1 MTSSVITLKELFK
14 YPYFRDFTLIGGV
27 EGLSRAVKE
36 CGILEYQF
44 APEMK
49 TRYHFTAFAEGTLVL
64 TSFMYAVDN
73 EYLIGD
79 ALRRLNAMGV
89 AGLVIKNVYHIHL
102 PESVTRFANA
112 AKFPIFLVE
121 ETPAYAFSEVV
132 RSFYEILDLRSDSSV
147 KEKLADELLNQD
159 LGREELIHKT
169 LLIYPSIGQH
179 YRADF
184 YLPHEPVPSETWRE
198 VVSAVW
204 DAPRPFKTCFRYRAG
219 LFLLHTLDA
228 TCWSEIAGN
237 TNETVLK
244 LRRLLPNC
252 AVGISLIHHMPDGLP
267 AAMEE
272 ALQAAAINRG
282 SGFLRYDA
290 LGTYRILL
298 RAARDYRM
306 QEFSD
311 EVLQPVF
318 FYDAEENGRLI
329 QTLFGLVE
337 CGRNLHQL
345 SEKLQQHENTLRQ
358 RMARVASLT
367 GLDFRNIEQ
376 YEQLSMAVKIHQCI
390 AMYDRIAAIPEAERN

>member
-1 MTSSVITLKELFK
+1 M
-14 YPYFRDFTLIGGV
+14 
-27 EGLSRAVKE
+27 
-36 CGILEYQF
+36 
-44 APEMK
+44 
-49 TRYHFTAFAEGTLVL
+49 
-64 TSFMYAVDN
+64 
-73 EYLIGD
+73 
-79 ALRRLNAMGV
+79 
-89 AGLVIKNVYHIHL
+89 YHIHL

-237 TNETVLK
+237 TDETVLK